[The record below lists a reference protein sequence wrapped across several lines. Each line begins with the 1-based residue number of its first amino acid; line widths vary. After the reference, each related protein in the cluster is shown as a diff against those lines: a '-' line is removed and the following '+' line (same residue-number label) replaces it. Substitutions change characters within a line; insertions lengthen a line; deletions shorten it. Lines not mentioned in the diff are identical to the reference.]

1 MHNTTDNIRKIQ
13 RLIAVL
19 LVVLVA
25 AAFSPVMPSGQ
36 AHAASGTVSMRLV
49 YLNMETAKTATL
61 KSAKVATWQLSS
73 SKYLKITK
81 KSDKQLKLKVKK
93 RGATTISVYAKGKPL
108 TAKNRIAKYRV
119 IVSKA
124 LTYEMTGKG
133 HVIRLL
139 ADDLSGDRHQRFI
152 IELASGQ
159 TLLIAHNIDIAPR
172 IDSIALGDL
181 VQFKGE
187 FIWSE
192 KGGTVHWTHH
202 DPAGKHAAGWLKCGG
217 MTYS

>member
-1 MHNTTDNIRKIQ
+1 MHNHADNIQKIQ
-13 RLIAVL
+13 RLFAVL
-19 LVVLVA
+19 LIVLVA

-36 AHAASGTVSMRLV
+36 VHAASGKVPMKLV
-49 YLNMETAKTATL
+49 YLNVVSAKTTTL
-61 KSAKVATWQLSS
+61 KSAKAATWRLSS

-93 RGATTISVYAKGKPL
+93 SGMTTISAYAKGKPL
-108 TAKNRIAKYRV
+108 TAKNLIAKYRV
-119 IVSKA
+119 IISKA

-139 ADDLSGDRHQRFI
+139 PDDLSGDRHQRFI

-172 IDSIALGDL
+172 VDPIAVGHL

-202 DPAGKHAAGWLKCGG
+202 DPAGKHTAGWLKCGG
-217 MTYS
+217 KIYS